1 MILTSFLA
9 LLGIGFTAAVILGV
23 ASRVLHVDEDP
34 RLAQVEDALAGANCG
49 GCGYAGCAGAAAAVV
64 AGKEGAD
71 VCVIGGEEV
80 ARNVAA
86 IMGLKV
92 VTLEPRLA
100 HVDCTGGLRAEENY
114 HYEGVQDCRAQHL
127 LHGGSKMCP
136 EGCLG
141 LGSCVRAC
149 PFDAIFMG
157 PNGYPVVDPQAC
169 RACGKCE
176 EACPR
181 GVMSVYGAT
190 DALQHLNATSDC
202 LAPCR
207 QRCPGEINIP
217 KYIDCVKKG
226 DYASAVLTIKER
238 NPLLLVCGRVC
249 PRPCETVC
257 RRGHVDEPV
266 GINMLKRFV
275 ADWEMNS
282 GTRLPIH
289 CAPSTGMR
297 VAVVGGGPAGLSC
310 AYFLRRF
317 GHRPTIFESMP
328 LLGGQLR
335 YGIPEY
341 RLPKEVLDW
350 EIQGIL
356 DLGVKVR
363 TGVQFGRDLTLETL
377 GQKNYDAIFLGIGAW
392 ANATLRIPGEEAS
405 GVMSGTEMLT
415 KVGLGVRT
423 GIGERV
429 IVIGGG
435 NTAIDSARTSVR
447 LGADVTLMYRRSREE
462 MPANPEEIEGAEQ
475 EGVKFLFLAQPVEVV
490 LDAQG
495 RACGVKYAR
504 MQLGEADASGR
515 RRPEP
520 VPGSETV
527 LQADTVLAAI
537 GQKPALDCL
546 YEEDEECPLEAT
558 RWRTLAANPDTLQ
571 TAIPYVFTGGDM
583 FTGPNLVIAAIGGG
597 RKAARSI
604 HHYLSSG
611 QVPVQPDLLHGLLD
625 YTLFKDVENVDL
637 KRRTAMPYICNL
649 DERTQCF
656 DEVEGTIT
664 EAEAIY
670 EANRCLRCGLTC
682 YDRDYPVQEK
692 ASGPLFTSGA
702 DGTARGK

>member
-1 MILTSFLA
+1 MILASFLA

-23 ASRVLHVDEDP
+23 ASRLLYVKEDP
-34 RLAQVEDALAGANCG
+34 RLALVEDALAGANCG
-49 GCGYAGCAGAAAAVV
+49 GCGYPGCAGAAAAVV
-64 AGKEGAD
+64 AGKEGAG

-80 ARNVAA
+80 ARNVAR
-86 IMGLKV
+86 IMGLEV

-100 HVDCTGGLRAEENY
+100 RVDCTGGQRAEDIY
-114 HYEGVQDCRAQHL
+114 RYEGALDCRAQHL

-157 PNGYPVVDPQAC
+157 KNGYPVVDPVAC

-181 GVMSVYGAT
+181 GVMAVYGDT
-190 DALQHLNATSDC
+190 DGLLHLNETSDC

-217 KYIDCVKKG
+217 KYINCVKNG

-249 PRPCETVC
+249 PRPCENVC

-282 GTRLPIH
+282 GTRLPIP
-289 CAPSTGMR
+289 CAPSTGKR
-297 VAVVGGGPAGLSC
+297 VAIIGGGPAGLSC
-310 AYFLRRF
+310 AFFLRRF
-317 GHRPTIFESMP
+317 GHSPTIFESMP
-328 LLGGQLR
+328 MLGGQLR

-356 DLGVKVR
+356 DLGVDVR
-363 TGVQFGRDLTLETL
+363 TNTQFGKDLTLNDI
-377 GQKNYDAIFLGIGAW
+377 GKHGFDAVFLSIGAW
-392 ANATLRIPGEEAS
+392 ANSTLRIPGEDAP

-415 KVGLGVRT
+415 KVGLGVGT
-423 GIGERV
+423 GIGKRV
-429 IVIGGG
+429 IVVGGG

-447 LGADVTLMYRRSREE
+447 LGAEVTMMYRRSRNE
-462 MPANPEEIEGAEQ
+462 MPANPEEIEGAEE
-475 EGVKFLFLAQPVEVV
+475 EGVKFQFLSQPVEVI
-490 LDAQG
+490 LDENG
-495 RACGVKYAR
+495 RAKGLKYVR
-504 MQLGEADASGR
+504 MELGEPDASGR

-520 VPGSETV
+520 VSGSETV
-527 LQADTVLAAI
+527 LEADTILAAI

-546 YEEDEECPLEAT
+546 YEDGQSCPLEAT
-558 RWRTLAANPDTLQ
+558 RWRTLAADPDTLQ
-571 TAIPYVFTGGDM
+571 TAIPNVFTGGDM
-583 FTGPNLVIAAIGGG
+583 FTGPNLVISAIGGG

-604 HHYLSSG
+604 HHYLASRH
-611 QVPVQPDLLHGLLD
+611 VPVPGKLLHGLLE
-625 YTLFKDVENVDL
+625 YTLFKDVENVDP
-637 KRRTAMPYICNL
+637 KRRTSMPHSCSL
-649 DERTQCF
+649 DERTRCF
-656 DEVEGTIT
+656 DEVEGNISEE
-664 EAEAIY
+664 EALY
-670 EANRCLRCGLTC
+670 EAGRCLRCGLTC
-682 YDRDYPVQEK
+682 YDRDQPSSDSP
-692 ASGPLFTSGA
+692 ASDAGS
-702 DGTARGK
+702 DKTAA

>member
-1 MILTSFLA
+1 MIFASFLA
-9 LLGIGFTAAVILGV
+9 LLGIGFTAAIILGV

-34 RLAQVEDALAGANCG
+34 RLALVEDALAGANCG
-49 GCGYAGCAGAAAAVV
+49 GCGYPGCAGAATAVV

-71 VCVIGGEEV
+71 VCVVGGDEV
-80 ARNVAA
+80 ARNVAL
-86 IMGLKV
+86 IMGLAA
-92 VTLEPRLA
+92 VTMEPRLA
-100 HVDCTGGLRAEENY
+100 HVDCTGGKRAEVNY

-157 PNGYPVVDPQAC
+157 ENGYPVVNPEAC

-181 GVMSVYGAT
+181 GVMSVFGIT
-190 DALQHLNATSDC
+190 DGLLHLHETSDC
-202 LAPCR
+202 LAPCH

-217 KYIDCVKKG
+217 KYIHHIKNG

-249 PRPCETVC
+249 PRPCESVC

-275 ADWEMNS
+275 ADWEMNCGS
-282 GTRLPIH
+282 RLPIP
-289 CAPSTGMR
+289 CAQSTGRR
-297 VAVVGGGPAGLSC
+297 VAIIGGGPAGLSC

-317 GHRPTIFESMP
+317 GHNPTIFESMP
-328 LLGGQLR
+328 KLGGQLR
-335 YGIPEY
+335 FGIPEY

-363 TGVQFGRDLTLETL
+363 TGVHFGKDVTLKTL
-377 GQKNYDAIFLGIGAW
+377 GDRGYDAVFLSIGAW
-392 ANATLRIPGEEAS
+392 ANSTLRIPGEDAP
-405 GVMSGTEMLT
+405 GVMTGTEMLT
-415 KVGLGVRT
+415 KVGLGVST
-423 GIGERV
+423 GIGQRV
-429 IVIGGG
+429 VVVGGG

-447 LGADVTLMYRRSREE
+447 LGADVTLMYRRSRNE
-462 MPANPEEIEGAEQ
+462 MPANIEEIEGAEE
-475 EGVKFLFLAQPVEVV
+475 EGVKFQFLSQPVEVV
-490 LDAQG
+490 LDENGKARG
-495 RACGVKYAR
+495 LKYVR
-504 MQLGEADASGR
+504 MELGEPDASGR

-520 VPGSETV
+520 VAGSETIIE
-527 LQADTVLAAI
+527 ADTILAAI

-546 YEEDEECPLEAT
+546 YEDGEFCPLEAT

-583 FTGPNLVIAAIGGG
+583 FTGPNLVISAIGGG

-604 HHYLSSG
+604 HHYLASNT
-611 QVPVQPDLLHGLLD
+611 VPVSDKLLHGLME
-625 YTLFKDVENVDL
+625 YTLFKDVENVES
-637 KRRTAMPYICNL
+637 KRRTSMPHICSL
-649 DERTQCF
+649 DDRTRCF

-664 EAEAIY
+664 EAEARY
-670 EANRCLRCGLTC
+670 ESERCLHCGLTC
-682 YDRDYPVQEK
+682 YDRDMPVDVTSSTATS
-692 ASGPLFTSGA
+692 ASKNAS
-702 DGTARGK
+702 